1 MTGAPRVSGEASA
14 PPGWYAWLLAGVT
27 PILLAGF
34 LASAVADRLA
44 FLAWALLAGA
54 AYALTLKRA
63 FGRRRV
69 PVLVVLALGWGAFA
83 LLAAQHRE
91 ALALGIAALLPSEAA
106 P

>member
-1 MTGAPRVSGEASA
+1 MSVTPRVPGEPPA

-27 PILLAGF
+27 PILLLGF

-44 FLAWALLAGA
+44 FLAWALLAA
-54 AYALTLKRA
+54 FAYALTLKRA

-69 PVLVVLALGWGAFA
+69 PAVVVLALGWGAFA
-83 LLAAQHRE
+83 LLAARHRE
-91 ALALGIAALLPSEAA
+91 ALALGIAALLPAEAA